1 MTGNFLMAVPSILQ
15 DILDRKAEEVAA
27 GKAVVSTAEL
37 TARSSAR
44 PATRGFE
51 RGLRRA
57 LQQGP
62 AIIAEIK
69 KASPSAGV
77 ICEDFHPNVIAW
89 SYAEAGAACLSVLTD
104 KDFFQ
109 GHNQYL
115 EQARNACALPVLR
128 KDFMLDPWQIL
139 ESRVL
144 GADCILLIAAVL
156 EQSRL
161 QDLLGLARELGMD
174 ALVEV
179 HDEAEMER
187 ALLLDHDLIGVNNR
201 NLNTFETSL
210 KTSERLKQ
218 MLPGDQLLVT
228 ESGIRTADDVLRMQ
242 SCGIN
247 TFLVGEAFMREADP
261 GLALRRMFF

>member
-1 MTGNFLMAVPSILQ
+1 MAVPSILQ
-15 DILDRKAEEVAA
+15 DILDRKAEEVVA
-27 GKAVVSTAEL
+27 GKSASPSAEL
-37 TARSSAR
+37 TARAKDR
-44 PATRGFE
+44 PAARGFE

-57 LQQGP
+57 LQEGP

-115 EQARNACALPVLR
+115 EQARNACTLPVLR
-128 KDFMLDPWQIL
+128 KDFMIDPWQIL

-144 GADCILLIAAVL
+144 GADCILLIVAAL
-156 EQSRL
+156 EQGVL
-161 QDLLGLARELGMD
+161 QDLLHLTRDLGMD

-210 KTSERLKQ
+210 KTSERLKR
-218 MLPGDQLLVT
+218 MLSGDQLLVT
-228 ESGIRTADDVLRMQ
+228 ESGIRTTDDVKYMQ

-247 TFLVGEAFMREADP
+247 SFLVGEAFMREADP
-261 GLALRRMFF
+261 GMALQRMFF